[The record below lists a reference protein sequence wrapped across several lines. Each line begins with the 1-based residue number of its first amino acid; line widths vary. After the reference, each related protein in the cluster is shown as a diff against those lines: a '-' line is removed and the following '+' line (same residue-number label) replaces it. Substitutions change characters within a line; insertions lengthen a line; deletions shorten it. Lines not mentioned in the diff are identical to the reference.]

1 VESFKKT
8 ILAMNEMGMVQ
19 SKCPECGNILKSNNE
34 EKCDKCKA
42 KFDNSDVDIRVVDVR
57 WN

>member
-1 VESFKKT
+1 
-8 ILAMNEMGMVQ
+8 MNEMGMVQ